1 MPVYTWDV
9 GQALYVNCLTGEPY
23 EPFLVDV
30 TEPTALN
37 TGPRVA
43 PTTNVS
49 GDVTLT
55 TAQVYSGKIVT
66 GRIIIPQSATG
77 LIVIQ
82 DNRVDC
88 SSISLTSQKNVI
100 EIHQN
105 TGATVV
111 IRFNELI
118 GQVGMIG
125 VGNRRHTT
133 YRNNIHH
140 VEDFFRLHN
149 SGGTGTALDAEIY
162 ANYCHDMIMVT
173 PDPYNDR
180 TATDNRTHS
189 DGVQIEGGTGA
200 NIHGNAIWAMA
211 STDATSNV
219 EWAMNASPY
228 QSVVTGTANARVHP
242 QGLSCLIVTPS
253 VSTVTGLKFNRNWC
267 YGGDISI
274 NIASSSNASTAG
286 EIVGNRF
293 DRNQWHATN
302 TVNVY
307 NGATFT
313 ITGNVYMDDAS
324 AVQVRRP

>member
-1 MPVYTWDV
+1 MPF
-9 GQALYVNCLTGEPY
+9 YVRGDSGDQMVRLGDGVIINR
-23 EPFLVDV
+23 FLVDA
-30 TEPTALN
+30 TEPTAAN
-37 TGPRVA
+37 TGPNLPYLSTV
-43 PTTNVS
+43 T

-55 TAQVYSGKIVT
+55 TAQVYALKRVV

-77 LIVIQ
+77 LIVIR
-82 DNRVDC
+82 DNVIDC

-100 EIHQN
+100 EVHPN

-111 IRFNELI
+111 VCFNDIR

-125 VGNRRHTT
+125 IGNRRFTA

-149 SGGTGTALDAEIY
+149 SGGTGTALDAEIF

-200 NIHGNAIWAMA
+200 NIHGNAFWAMA
-211 STDATSNV
+211 STDGTSNV
-219 EWAMNASPY
+219 QWAMSTAPY
-228 QSVVTGTANARVHP
+228 VSAPAGTSGARVHP
-242 QGLSCLIVTPS
+242 TGLSCLIVTPS
-253 VSTVTGLKFNRNWC
+253 VSTVTGLKFNKNWC
-267 YGGDISI
+267 YGGDIAV
-274 NIASSSNASTAG
+274 NLASSSNASTTG

-313 ITGNVYMDDAS
+313 ITDNVYIDDGS

>member
-1 MPVYTWDV
+1 MVRLGD
-9 GQALYVNCLTGEPY
+9 GKI
-23 EPFLVDV
+23 FDRFKVDF
-30 TEPTALN
+30 TEPTAAN
-37 TGPRVA
+37 TGPTRPRTATV
-43 PTTNVS
+43 N

-55 TAQVYSGKIVT
+55 TAQVYSQKTVY

-77 LIVIQ
+77 LIIIRDNVI
-82 DNRVDC
+82 DC
-88 SSISLTSQKNVI
+88 SGISLTSQKNVI

-111 IRFNELI
+111 ICFNELK

-189 DGVQIEGGTGA
+189 DGVQIEGGFGA
-200 NIHGNAIWAMA
+200 NIHGNAFWAMA
-211 STDATSNV
+211 STDGTSNV
-219 EWAMNASPY
+219 QWAMSTSPFASVPA
-228 QSVVTGTANARVHP
+228 GTSGARVHP
-242 QGLSCLIVTPS
+242 TGLSCLIVTPS
-253 VSTVTGLKFNRNWC
+253 VSPVTELKFNRNWC

-274 NIASSSNASTAG
+274 NIASSSNSTTVG
-286 EIVGNRF
+286 ELIGNRF
-293 DRNQWHATN
+293 DRTQWHATN

-307 NGATFT
+307 NGAAFT
-313 ITGNVYMDDAS
+313 ITGNVYMDDGTL
-324 AVQVRRP
+324 VQVRRP